1 MFGKYE
7 RNLDDKYRVVIP
19 SKILSELGNEF
30 FVTIGFDKQLILR
43 DKNEFEKLRT
53 KLEENNSLNKD
64 FRELNRFIFANT
76 ELVNPDKSNR
86 INIPKYLAEKAA
98 IKKNVVFIG
107 AGNICEV
114 FAKEI
119 YDAKESQF
127 ENETSIND
135 LAQKLFEVGVKL

>member
-7 RNLDDKYRVVIP
+7 RSLDDKSRVVIP

-30 FVTIGFDKQLILR
+30 FVTIGFDKQLVLR
-43 DKNEFEKLRT
+43 DKTEFEKLRT
-53 KLEENNSLNKD
+53 KLEENNYLNKD
-64 FRELNRFIFANT
+64 FRDLNRFIFANT

-86 INIPKYLAEKAA
+86 IILPKHLTEKAA
-98 IKKNVVFIG
+98 IKKNIVFIG
-107 AGNICEV
+107 SGNICEI

-127 ENETSIND
+127 ENETSIDD
-135 LAQKLFEVGVKL
+135 LAQKLLNEGVKL